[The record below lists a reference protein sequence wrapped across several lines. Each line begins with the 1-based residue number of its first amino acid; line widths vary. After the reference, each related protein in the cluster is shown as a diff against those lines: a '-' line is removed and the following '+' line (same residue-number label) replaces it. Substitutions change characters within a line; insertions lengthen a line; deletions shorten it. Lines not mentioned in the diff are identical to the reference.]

1 MWEEKNTI
9 EVYYLDCNFHAHCLV
24 LVLCLTPTMLL
35 LDSKTDRMTDGRT
48 DEQADV
54 RTDGRTER
62 KGSNNFE
69 TFYNRCWNLK
79 NN

>member
-48 DEQADV
+48 
-54 RTDGRTER
+54 ER